1 MNPFKNQTSGGSLIQ
16 NSSLSAIW
24 NNNKKTIIAF
34 LLILFLFLLGE
45 IVVSNFLSMGQILLT
60 IKLSSFIA
68 LFALCQMIVI
78 AAGGGGLD
86 LSVGFTATL
95 TAILTA
101 SVMDGQ
107 NGNLLPAVLVALA
120 VGAVIGLANGALIAY
135 VKLPPLVVT
144 MAMASIIQGVINV
157 YTAGKNITGKPAPIL
172 EVIAAKSTGIFPNIL
187 FLLLIVAVVV
197 MILLYKTKWGLKLFG
212 VGTNETTAYLS
223 GVNVKAVRLA
233 AFVISGVAASLIGLL
248 LIGNMGIA
256 FKDMGSSYVMPSI
269 AAVVVGG
276 VSLVGGEGN
285 YFRVILGS
293 IFLQTLTNLLVALGW
308 GDAGKWLGF
317 GIVLFALL
325 IAYVSDRRKR

>member
-1 MNPFKNQTSGGSLIQ
+1 MDTIKNAESASLVQ
-16 NSSLSAIW
+16 QGTLKEMYEK
-24 NNNKKTIIAF
+24 NKKTVVAL
-34 LLILFLFLLGE
+34 LLILFLFIIGE
-45 IVVSNFLSMGQILLT
+45 IIVSDFLSLGQILLT

-78 AAGGGGLD
+78 AAGGAGLD

-101 SVMDGQ
+101 TIMDGK
-107 NGNLLPAVLVALA
+107 NENLLPAMLTAVLI
-120 VGAVIGLANGALIAY
+120 GAFIGLLNGSLVAY

-144 MAMASIIQGVINV
+144 MAMASIIQGAINV
-157 YTAGKNITGKPAPIL
+157 YTAGSNITGKPSPIL
-172 EVIAAKSTGIFPNIL
+172 ETIAAKSTGIFPNIL
-187 FLLLIVAVVV
+187 FILIFVAVIV
-197 MILLYKTKWGLKLFG
+197 MILLYKTKWGLTLFG
-212 VGTNETTAYLS
+212 VGTNERTAYLS
-223 GVNVKAVRLA
+223 GVNVKAVRLV
-233 AFVISGVAASLIGLL
+233 AFVISGAFAGLIGLL
-248 LIGNMGIA
+248 LIGYMGIA

-317 GIVLFALL
+317 GIVLFVLL

>member
-1 MNPFKNQTSGGSLIQ
+1 MNTLKDV
-16 NSSLSAIW
+16 NSVRLVQKDSPSEIF
-24 NNNKKTIIAF
+24 NKNKKTIIAF

-45 IVVSNFLSMGQILLT
+45 VVVSNFLSLGQVLLT

-86 LSVGFTATL
+86 LSVGFIATL

-101 SVMDGQ
+101 TIMDGK
-107 NGNLLPAVLVALA
+107 NENLLLAIVVALLI
-120 VGAVIGLANGALIAY
+120 GALIGFFNGALVAY

-144 MAMASIIQGVINV
+144 MAMASIIQGAINV
-157 YTAGKNITGKPAPIL
+157 YTAGKNITGKPSPIL
-172 EVIAAKSTGIFPNIL
+172 ESIAAKTTGIFPNIL
-187 FLLLIVAVVV
+187 FVLIVLAVIV
-197 MILLYKTKWGLKLFG
+197 MIFLYKTKWGLKLFG
-212 VGTNETTAYLS
+212 VGTNERTAYLS
-223 GVNVKAVRLA
+223 GVNVRAVRLV
-233 AFVISGVAASLIGLL
+233 AFVTSGAVAGLIGLL
-248 LIGNMGIA
+248 LIGYMGTA

-276 VSLVGGEGN
+276 VSLAGGEGN

-317 GIVLFALL
+317 GIVLFVLL
-325 IAYVSDRRKR
+325 IAYVSDRRRR

>member
-1 MNPFKNQTSGGSLIQ
+1 MNTVNNTDNISIAQKRSVKEIYS
-16 NSSLSAIW
+16 
-24 NNNKKTIIAF
+24 NNKKTIVAF
-34 LLILFLFLLGE
+34 LLIVFLFILGE
-45 IVVSNFLSMGQILLT
+45 VIVSNFLSLGQILLT

-78 AAGGGGLD
+78 AAGDGGLD

-101 SVMDGQ
+101 GIMNGQ
-107 NGNLLPAVLVALA
+107 NGNLPAAIIAAILI
-120 VGAVIGLANGALIAY
+120 GGVIGFFNGALVAY

-144 MAMASIIQGVINV
+144 MAMASIIQGAINV
-157 YTAGKNITGKPAPIL
+157 YTAGKNITGKPAPVL
-172 EVIAAKSTGIFPNIL
+172 EFLAAKSTGIFPNIL
-187 FLLLIVAVVV
+187 YVLIFVTVIV
-197 MILLYKTKWGLKLFG
+197 MIILYKTRWGLKLFG
-212 VGTNETTAYLS
+212 VGTNERTAYLS

-233 AFVISGVAASLIGLL
+233 AFVISGAFAGMIGLL
-248 LIGNMGIA
+248 LIGYMGTA